1 MLCASILIYCDDQS
15 HSVVMFATSLIS
27 ALWLIAF
34 CCLRWLSWYIGM
46 GGKAGSS
53 GKQESA

>member
-1 MLCASILIYCDDQS
+1 
-15 HSVVMFATSLIS
+15 MFATSLIS
-27 ALWLIAF
+27 ALLIAF